1 MSAPP
6 PVGPP
11 RILLVDGDFRTSQR
25 LATLLEEDGFS
36 VEVVRDGASAVALL
50 SAGPLPN
57 ILITELH
64 VPLTDGVTIAR
75 FARSLNPDLQII
87 VLTRHPNQPL
97 PPVFGSRPPVVLSK
111 PLDYARLMEVLVVQ
125 SPAISSAPLAVH
137 G

>member
-1 MSAPP
+1 MSAPLP
-6 PVGPP
+6 LGPP

-36 VEVVRDGASAVALL
+36 VEVVCDGASALALL
-50 SAGPLPN
+50 AADPPPN

-64 VPLTDGVTIAR
+64 VPLTDGATIAL
-75 FARSLNPDLQII
+75 FARSRNPDLQII
-87 VLTRHPNQPL
+87 VLTRHANQPL
-97 PPVFGSRPPVVLSK
+97 PPAFGSRPPVVLSK
-111 PLDYARLMEVLVVQ
+111 PLDYARLMEVLVVH